1 MLENVKAE
9 LLAINYTGN
18 YVTFLVKVPMADMQT
33 LQKYGL
39 LKTPLEKAKEQE
51 LLKELKEKLKG
62 DKTIR
67 KLIKEELDK
76 ANKYVYIYNPEK
88 EQIKIELYQ
97 INIQK
102 EAVDLYYKV
111 TFILKN
117 QQK

>member
-9 LLAINYTGN
+9 LLAINYIHN
-18 YVTFLVKVPMADMQT
+18 YVTFLVRIPMTDMLT

-39 LKTPLEKAKEQE
+39 LKTPIDKSKEQE

-67 KLIKEELDK
+67 KLIKDELDK
-76 ANKYVYIYNPEK
+76 ANRYVYIYNPER
-88 EQIKIELYQ
+88 EQIRLDLYQ

-102 EAVDLYYKV
+102 EFVDLYYKL